1 MRVLLVN
8 HFPLEGSGSGVYTK
22 NIAQH
27 LLERGHK
34 VKAIVVDS
42 EINDNYNF
50 PVETIINY
58 NFPCFTTHPKSNNQ
72 FYKLTRE
79 EMNDY
84 LNRFIKVVNRE
95 AQEFKADLIHCQH
108 LWVAPY
114 AAKLTGLPYVIT
126 AHGTDIKGYKKD
138 KRYRHIALKG
148 AAGAD
153 KIITISDQVH
163 EEVKKYYFED
173 ESKLQKIMNGVD
185 ENIFKPLD
193 IDRLTVLKKYIKG
206 IQSDPPYLI
215 TFVGKLT
222 DFKGVDLLIDAA
234 AEYEQEFPG
243 IMTLIIGNGELRNS
257 LENRAEKLKLK
268 NIHFLGNLPQT
279 ELPPL
284 YSTADISIVPS
295 RVEPFGL
302 VAVEALACGTPV
314 IASRAGGLPD
324 FINEDVGR
332 LFEMNNSA
340 DLADK
345 ITDALK
351 NNDKKHKGKR
361 AAEYALNN
369 FSWHRVIDEVITVY
383 KSVLSQEV

>member
-1 MRVLLVN
+1 M
-8 HFPLEGSGSGVYTK
+8 
-22 NIAQH
+22 
-27 LLERGHK
+27 
-34 VKAIVVDS
+34 
-42 EINDNYNF
+42 
-50 PVETIINY
+50 
-58 NFPCFTTHPKSNNQ
+58 
-72 FYKLTRE
+72 
-79 EMNDY
+79 
-84 LNRFIKVVNRE
+84 
-95 AQEFKADLIHCQH
+95 
-108 LWVAPY
+108 
-114 AAKLTGLPYVIT
+114 
-126 AHGTDIKGYKKD
+126 
-138 KRYRHIALKG
+138 
-148 AAGAD
+148 
-153 KIITISDQVH
+153 
-163 EEVKKYYFED
+163 
-173 ESKLQKIMNGVD
+173 
-185 ENIFKPLD
+185 
-193 IDRLTVLKKYIKG
+193 KKYIKG

-351 NNDKKHKGKR
+351 NNDKKHKGKK

-369 FSWHRVIDEVITVY
+369 FSWHRVIDEVIAVY